1 MSNIVIKNNVSLK
14 RDLTCGSVINTNYSL
29 YQKRLNEIE
38 AAKNRETEKEEF
50 DQEFND
56 LKDDVNEI
64 KNLLKTL
71 LASKE

>member
-1 MSNIVIKNNVSLK
+1 MSNVVIKNNVSLE
-14 RDLTCGSVINTNYSL
+14 RDLTCGAVINTNYSL
-29 YQKRLNEIE
+29 YQKRLNEIQ
-38 AAKNRETEKEEF
+38 ASKNREIEKQEF